1 MTADRGVLREAVL
14 KAIEGEVTATYQDVP
29 ILDPELIAD
38 AIVDAVLAALDE
50 EWGVRYDDD
59 DEVVI
64 TAYALTDGETPEQ
77 VAREV
82 AARNRHRT
90 VVSRRVTDWEPVTE

>member
-1 MTADRGVLREAVL
+1 MADREVLREAVL

-50 EWGVRYDDD
+50 EWGVRYGDD
-59 DEVVI
+59 DEVV

-90 VVSRRVTDWEPVTE
+90 AVRRRVTEWEDA

>member
-1 MTADRGVLREAVL
+1 MTADREVLREAVL
-14 KAIEGEVTATYQDVP
+14 KALPWEPRDGM
-29 ILDPELIAD
+29 LKPEHALLTAD

-50 EWGVRYDDD
+50 EWGVCYGDDD
-59 DEVVI
+59 DVVV

-90 VVSRRVTDWEPVTE
+90 AVRRRVTDWERVD